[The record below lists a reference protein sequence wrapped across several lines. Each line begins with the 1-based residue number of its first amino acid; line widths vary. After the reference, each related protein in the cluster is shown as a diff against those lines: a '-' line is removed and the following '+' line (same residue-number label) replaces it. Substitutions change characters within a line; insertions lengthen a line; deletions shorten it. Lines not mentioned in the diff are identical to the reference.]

1 MLELNPPTFD
11 AFERESARGNAV
23 PVVRRVLADLQTP
36 LGAFLRVAEGEP
48 YAFLL
53 ESVEGGERVAR
64 YSFLGARPEMIV
76 RGRGDRTAVERGGTR
91 EVFEGLR
98 ATEFLREHFRGRK
111 LAAREGLSPF
121 AGGAVG
127 FLAYDAVRWFEPVLD
142 DGASDGDDGAGGA
155 TANSKAA
162 RETDDAV
169 FMFCRTVLAFDRVR
183 QQIEISSVVMTDEA
197 GGDRARLRKLYDAAV
212 AETARVEGLLNGD
225 ASRGAGAALERETD
239 AGSSPTQSASSVD
252 RAGAR
257 FVSEWGRAEF
267 ERAVAGVKEHI
278 LAGDCYQVVLSQ
290 RFSSRVSAAPLEIY
304 RALRALNPSPYTFFL
319 RLGGMAIVGA
329 SPEMLVRCRGRELE
343 YRPIAGTTPRG
354 ADAEEDERL
363 AAAMRADEKEVAE
376 HMMLVDLGRNDLG
389 RVAEYGTVRVGELM
403 TVERYSH
410 VQHLVTSLT
419 ARLREGA
426 DRFDALAAC
435 FPAGTV
441 TGAPKVRAM
450 QLIAELEPTRRGV
463 YAGSVLY
470 IDYAGNLDS
479 CIAIRTM
486 VLRGS
491 RAELQAGAGV
501 VADSDPA
508 REYDE
513 CVNKARALVRAVELA
528 EPGDTVLVAGKGHES
543 GQEACGVLTPFDDR
557 EVLREVLHEVLGTSR
572 QDDHPTTGTTV
583 SEGTP

>member
-1 MLELNPPTFD
+1 LSFNQYSVLSTQYFYLMLDLTPHTF
-11 AFERESARGNAV
+11 AEFEREAARGNVV

-36 LGAFLRVAEGEP
+36 VSALLRVAEGEP

-64 YSFLGARPEMIV
+64 YSFLGAKPEMIV
-76 RGRGDRTAVERGGTR
+76 RSRGNQTVVERGAKR
-91 EVFEGLR
+91 EVYEGVR
-98 ATEFLREHFRGRK
+98 ATDFLREHFRNRK
-111 LAAREGLSPF
+111 LAAREGLAPF

-142 DGASDGDDGAGGA
+142 DKSKKEACEGA
-155 TANSKAA
+155 TNGATNDA
-162 RETDDAV
+162 DDAV

-183 QQIEISSVVMTDEA
+183 QQIEIMSVVLTDEA
-197 GGDRARLRKLYDAAV
+197 GGDAARLRSLYDAAV
-212 AETARVEGLLNGD
+212 AETARVEALLLGD
-225 ASRGAGAALERETD
+225 VRRTSRDVDRLSHESRVRESEKREGQPNVEVSRERVD
-239 AGSSPTQSASSVD
+239 KSDRVADSASD
-252 RAGAR
+252 RDRVGT
-257 FVSEWGRAEF
+257 FVSEWGREGF
-267 ERAVAGVKEHI
+267 EHAVAEIKEHI

-290 RFSSRVSAAPLEIY
+290 RFVAQVSAAPLEIY

-319 RLGGMAIVGA
+319 RLGELSIVGA

-354 ADAEEDERL
+354 ANVEDDERL

-376 HMMLVDLGRNDLG
+376 HLMLVDLGRNDLG
-389 RVAEYGTVRVGELM
+389 RVAEYGTVRVRDLM
-403 TVERYSH
+403 SVERYSH

-441 TGAPKVRAM
+441 SGAPKVRAM

-463 YAGSVLY
+463 YAGAVLY
-470 IDYAGNLDS
+470 LDYAGNLDS
-479 CIAIRTM
+479 CISIRTM
-486 VLRGS
+486 TLDGG
-491 RAELQAGAGV
+491 RAELQAGAGI

-508 REYDE
+508 REYEE
-513 CVNKARALVRAVELA
+513 CCNKARALVRAVELA
-528 EPGDTVLVAGKGHES
+528 ERGL
-543 GQEACGVLTPFDDR
+543 
-557 EVLREVLHEVLGTSR
+557 
-572 QDDHPTTGTTV
+572 
-583 SEGTP
+583 